1 MLVVV
6 VMLMMVVLVVLV
18 VAIVVMVVMVVIVV
32 VAAAP
37 VMISIVVVALI
48 GSIMRL
54 HVRKMVIVKT
64 RLNHIEL
71 HVSPADS
78 SLVVGWLDRKGRH
91 LLQMRR

>member
-6 VMLMMVVLVVLV
+6 VVMMMVVLVV
-18 VAIVVMVVMVVIVV
+18 IVMVVVIVV

>member
-1 MLVVV
+1 MVVMVVV
-6 VMLMMVVLVVLV
+6 VT
-18 VAIVVMVVMVVIVV
+18 IVVMVMMVVIVV
-32 VAAAP
+32 VAAVP
-37 VMISIVVVALI
+37 VIIAVVVVVVVVVALMMTTI
-48 GSIMRL
+48 IIMRL
-54 HVRKMVIVKT
+54 YVRKTGIVKT